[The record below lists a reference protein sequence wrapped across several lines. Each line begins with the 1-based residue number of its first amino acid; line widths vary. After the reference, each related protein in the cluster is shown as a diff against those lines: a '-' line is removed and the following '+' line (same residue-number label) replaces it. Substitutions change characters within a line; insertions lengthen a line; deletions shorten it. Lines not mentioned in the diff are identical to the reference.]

1 MKKVLKKS
9 IAVLMVILTSLSVC
23 IPVAYAYEATP
34 SDPIVTEPFCKIE
47 FRDGNGRDIL
57 PGETVELYLVYELG
71 DNKNCSFDWY
81 VSGGGTDGD
90 YVTTGFSEGYKGI
103 KITPTKHGTVTVRML
118 IGNDEG
124 KIIAKD
130 EIEITVIDERNFLV
144 RAADAIN
151 GFFKNC
157 IAYMSMLGIAIT
169 FIGTGFLAAFIEL
182 PEYLFNLIF
191 G

>member
-23 IPVAYAYEATP
+23 IPFAYAYEATP
-34 SDPIVTEPFCKIE
+34 SDPIVTEPFCEIE

-71 DNKNCSFDWY
+71 NNKNCSFDWY

-90 YVTTGFSEGYKGI
+90 YESTGFAEGYKGI
-103 KITPTKHGTVTVRML
+103 KITPTKHGKVTVRML
-118 IGNDEG
+118 IGNEEG

-144 RAADAIN
+144 RSADAIN
-151 GFFKNC
+151 EFFKIN
-157 IAYMSMLGIAIT
+157 IAYMSGLGIAIT
-169 FIGTGFLAAFIEL
+169 FLGAGVLAAMLEL
-182 PEYLFNLIF
+182 PAYLFNLIF

>member
-23 IPVAYAYEATP
+23 IPFAYAYEATP
-34 SDPIVTEPFCKIE
+34 SDPIVIDPYCKIE
-47 FRDGNGRDIL
+47 FKDGNGRDIL

-90 YVTTGFSEGYKGI
+90 YESTGFAEGYKGI
-103 KITPTKHGTVTVRML
+103 KITPTKHGKVTVRML
-118 IGNDEG
+118 IGNEEG

-157 IAYMSMLGIAIT
+157 LAYMSMLGIAIT
-169 FIGTGFLAAFIEL
+169 FIGAGFLSAFIEL
-182 PEYLFNLIF
+182 PAYLFNLIF

>member
-23 IPVAYAYEATP
+23 IPFAYAYEATP
-34 SDPIVTEPFCKIE
+34 SDPIVTEPFCEIE

-71 DNKNCSFDWY
+71 NNKNCSFDWY

-90 YVTTGFSEGYKGI
+90 YESTGFAEGYKGI
-103 KITPTKHGTVTVRML
+103 KITPTKHGKVTVRML
-118 IGNDEG
+118 IGNEEG

-144 RAADAIN
+144 RSADAIN
-151 GFFKNC
+151 EFFKIN
-157 IAYMSMLGIAIT
+157 IAYMSGLGIAIT
-169 FIGTGFLAAFIEL
+169 FLGAGVLAAFIEL